1 MSQIKSALSFPKHW
15 VYIRDVHRAA
25 DEVIHSAT
33 PNHFGET
40 CVLNR
45 GSRLMSR
52 GRPFSLLRNSGGW
65 RWWYKGSY
73 PAIQHVCGLLLITN
87 KCYSIWI
94 FNIFCHIQCYSFVSV
109 IYTQAFTSKN
119 PHLIMLRLFLYSSIS
134 VTSLRKSNM
143 LISNTLKW

>member
-45 GSRLMSR
+45 GHVSWAEAGLFPYW
-52 GRPFSLLRNSGGW
+52 GIVEDEGDGI
-65 RWWYKGSY
+65 KGSY

-143 LISNTLKW
+143 FISNTLKW